1 VTLLRLDI
9 GNSGQQ
15 SLGSFSGSA
24 GDGSQSNSGSGSS
37 SAQAESG
44 EADHTS
50 TPTEQTLE
58 LSSGSL
64 VNVLA

>member
-1 VTLLRLDI
+1 MSVLRLDI
-9 GNSGQQ
+9 GSSGQQ

-24 GDGSQSNSGSGSS
+24 GDGSQAGTSSGRGQAD
-37 SAQAESG
+37 SAEAET
-44 EADHTS
+44 TS
-50 TPTEQTLE
+50 TPTELTVE